1 MGGIIRPFLFYEF
14 GGEIMNPKMQELRK
28 KAMALPLLP
37 GVYIMHDKSGEIIY
51 IGKAKALKN
60 RVSQYFGSQNNH
72 AEKVRRM
79 VDNVD
84 DFEYIITD
92 SEFEALILE
101 CSLIKQH
108 TPKYNILLKDDKG
121 YSYIRVSSGDWGRL
135 SYVLQK
141 KDDGAQYIGPYKSSY
156 YVKSAVEE
164 ANKIF
169 MLPTCNRRFPQ
180 DFRKGRPCLNYHIKQ
195 CMAPCTG
202 RVKLKDYKESLAQ
215 ALDFLK
221 GGSSNSI
228 KQLTAQ
234 MEEAAENLE
243 FERAARIRDKIN
255 AVKKMGEKQK
265 VVANKVLDEDVIA
278 SFTDDGKIC
287 FQVFRFEGGRLF
299 DRESFIFD
307 SGDSES
313 EYEEFLLGYYTIRN
327 DVPKN
332 IALDRE
338 FDGIE
343 ALAQWLSEKRGNK
356 VNVTVPQRG
365 EQAQLVSMC
374 RSNAAE
380 ALAQKKGATVR
391 EYGVLEE
398 LKETLGLEKLPEY
411 IESYDISNLAGTEN
425 VAGMIVYKNGK
436 PLKSAY
442 KKFKIK
448 GFEGQ
453 DDYASMAEVIS
464 RRFDEYYQSED
475 KTEGFGKLPDLILL
489 DGGKGQVA
497 AVKQVLER
505 MNISVPLFGMVKD
518 DKHRT
523 RAVTGDGGEIAIS
536 SKRALFTFLSKMQD
550 EVHRFAIGYHHARRS
565 KNTFKSSLTNIDGVG
580 EVRAKSLLK
589 YFRTIDN
596 ISKADLTELE
606 NAPKMT
612 KDSAIAVYRYFH
624 AEDESQTGAL

>member
-1 MGGIIRPFLFYEF
+1 MSV
-14 GGEIMNPKMQELRK
+14 LRK

-72 AEKVRRM
+72 AQKVRRM

-121 YSYIRVSSGDWGRL
+121 YSYIRVSDGDWKRL
-135 SYVLQK
+135 SYTLQK

-202 RVKLKDYKESLAQ
+202 KVKLKDYKESVEQ
-215 ALDFLK
+215 ALEFLR

-243 FERAARIRDKIN
+243 FERAARIRDKIS
-255 AVKKMGEKQK
+255 AVKKMGDKQK

-278 SFTDDGKIC
+278 SFSDGGKTC

-299 DRESFIFD
+299 DRESFVFD
-307 SGDSES
+307 SDDAEC
-313 EYEEFLLGYYTIRN
+313 EVEQFILRYYTIRD

-332 IALDRE
+332 IALDKD
-338 FDGIE
+338 FDGLDAVVE
-343 ALAQWLSEKRGNK
+343 WLSQKRGGK

-365 EQAQLVSMC
+365 EQAQLVAMC

-380 ALAQKKGATVR
+380 ALAQKKGATVK
-391 EYGVLEE
+391 EYNVLEE
-398 LKETLGLEKLPEY
+398 LKEALGLKKLPEY

-425 VAGMIVYKNGK
+425 VAGMVVYKNGK

-442 KKFKIK
+442 RKFKIK
-448 GFEGQ
+448 GFDGQ
-453 DDYASMAEVIS
+453 DDYASMAEVLS
-464 RRFDEYYQSED
+464 RRFDEYYKAKDSE
-475 KTEGFGKLPDLILL
+475 EGFGKLPDLILL

-497 AVKQVLER
+497 AVKQVLEAK
-505 MNISVPLFGMVKD
+505 NIDVPLFGMVKD

-523 RAVTGDGGEIAIS
+523 RAITGDGGEIAIS
-536 SKRALFTFLSKMQD
+536 SKRALFAFVTRIQD
-550 EVHRFAIGYHHARRS
+550 EVHRFAIGYHHSRRS
-565 KNTFKSSLTNIDGVG
+565 KNTFKSSLTQIDGIG
-580 EVRAKSLLK
+580 EVRAKTLLK
-589 YFRTIDN
+589 HFRTIDN
-596 ISKADLTELE
+596 ISKADLQELE
-606 NAPKMT
+606 TAPKMT
-612 KDSAIAVYRYFH
+612 KDAALAVYRYFH
-624 AEDESQTGAL
+624 SEEE

>member
-1 MGGIIRPFLFYEF
+1 
-14 GGEIMNPKMQELRK
+14 MNPKMQELRK

-121 YSYIRVSSGDWGRL
+121 YSYIRVSSGDWGRIT
-135 SYVLQK
+135 YVLQK

-234 MEEAAENLE
+234 MDEAAENLE

-313 EYEEFLLGYYTIRN
+313 EYEEFLLSYYTIRN

-332 IALDRE
+332 IALDTE

-343 ALAQWLSEKRGNK
+343 AIAQWLSEKRGNK

-453 DDYASMAEVIS
+453 DDYASMAEVIT
-464 RRFDEYYQSED
+464 RRFDEYYKAED

-505 MNISVPLFGMVKD
+505 MNIDVPLFGMVKD

-612 KDSAIAVYRYFH
+612 KDSALAVYRYFH
-624 AEDESQTGAL
+624 AEDERQ

>member
-1 MGGIIRPFLFYEF
+1 
-14 GGEIMNPKMQELRK
+14 MNPKMTILRK

-37 GVYIMHDKSGEIIY
+37 GVYIMHGADGGIIY

-72 AEKVRRM
+72 PEKVRQM
-79 VDNVD
+79 VDHVD

-121 YSYIRVSSGDWGRL
+121 YSYIRVSPGDWGKL

-141 KDDGAQYIGPYKSSY
+141 ADDGAVYIGPYKSSY

-169 MLPTCNRRFPQ
+169 MLPTCSRQFPR
-180 DFRKGRPCLNYHIKQ
+180 DFRKDRPCLNYHIKQ

-202 RVKLKDYKESLAQ
+202 RVRLEDYRESLHQ

-228 KQLTAQ
+228 RQLTAQ

-243 FERAARIRDKIN
+243 FERAARIRDKIA
-255 AVKKMGEKQK
+255 AVRRMGDKQK
-265 VVANKVLDEDVIA
+265 VVLSKVLDQDVIA
-278 SFTDDGKIC
+278 SFQNDGKTC

-307 SGDSES
+307 TGDAASET
-313 EYEEFLLGYYTIRN
+313 EEFLVSYYTLRTDI
-327 DVPKN
+327 PKN
-332 IALDRE
+332 IALAAG
-338 FDGIE
+338 FDGLE
-343 ALAQWLSEKRGNK
+343 DMQRWLSEKRGSK
-356 VNVTVPQRG
+356 VTLTVPQRG
-365 EQAQLVSMC
+365 EQAQLCAMC

-380 ALAQKKGATVR
+380 ALAQQKGATAR
-391 EYGVLEE
+391 EFNVLEE
-398 LKETLGLEKLPEY
+398 LRQTLGLENLPAY
-411 IESYDISNLAGTEN
+411 IECYDISNLAGTEN
-425 VAGMIVYKNGK
+425 VAGMVVYKNGK

-442 KKFKIK
+442 RKFKIK

-453 DDYASMAEVIS
+453 DDYASMAETLT
-464 RRFDEYYQSED
+464 RRFEEYYKAEEAD
-475 KTEGFGKLPDLILL
+475 EGFGKLPDLILL

-497 AVKQVLER
+497 AVRAVFDR
-505 MNISVPLFGMVKD
+505 MDIHVPLYGLVKD

-536 SKRALFTFLSKMQD
+536 SKRALFAFLSKMQD
-550 EVHRFAIGYHHARRS
+550 EVHRFAIGYHHTRR
-565 KNTFKSSLTNIDGVG
+565 KNAAFRSLLTSIEGVG
-580 EVRAKSLLK
+580 EVRAKALLK

-606 NAPKMT
+606 AAPKMT
-612 KDSAIAVYRYFH
+612 KDTAHAVFRYFH
-624 AEDESQTGAL
+624 PEETENLPKN

>member
-1 MGGIIRPFLFYEF
+1 
-14 GGEIMNPKMQELRK
+14 MNPKMQELRK

-202 RVKLKDYKESLAQ
+202 RVKLKDYRESLAQ

-332 IALDRE
+332 IALDRD

-343 ALAQWLSEKRGNK
+343 AIAQWLCEKRGNK

-391 EYGVLEE
+391 EYGVLGE

-464 RRFDEYYQSED
+464 RRFDEYYKAED

-505 MNISVPLFGMVKD
+505 MSISVPLFGMVKD

-612 KDSAIAVYRYFH
+612 KDSALAVYRYFH
-624 AEDESQTGAL
+624 GEDESQTRV

>member
-1 MGGIIRPFLFYEF
+1 
-14 GGEIMNPKMQELRK
+14 MNPKMAELRK

-37 GVYIMHDKSGEIIY
+37 GVYIMHGRGGEIIY

-79 VDNVD
+79 VDNVE

-121 YSYIRVSSGDWGRL
+121 YSYIRISPGDWGKI
-135 SYVLQK
+135 SYTLQK
-141 KDDGAQYIGPYKSSY
+141 KDDGATYIGPYKNSY

-169 MLPTCNRRFPQ
+169 MLPTCSRVFPR

-202 RVKLKDYKESLAQ
+202 RVKLSDYKESLSQ

-234 MEEAAENLE
+234 MEQAADNLE

-278 SFTDDGKIC
+278 SFTDSGKIC
-287 FQVFRFEGGRLF
+287 FHIFRFEGGRLF

-307 SGDSES
+307 SGDTES
-313 EYEEFLLGYYTIRN
+313 EYEEFLLSYYTLRDDI
-327 DVPKN
+327 PKN
-332 IALDRE
+332 IALDKSFE
-338 FDGIE
+338 GMDTVE
-343 ALAQWLSEKRGNK
+343 KWLSQKRGSK
-356 VNVTVPQRG
+356 VSVTVPQRG

-380 ALAQKKGATVR
+380 TLAQKKGATVR
-391 EYGVLEE
+391 EFGVLEE
-398 LKETLGLEKLPEY
+398 LKQTLGLEKLPEY
-411 IESYDISNLAGTEN
+411 IEAYDISNLSGTEN

-448 GFEGQ
+448 GFDGQ
-453 DDYASMAEVIS
+453 DDYASMSEVIS
-464 RRFDEYYQSED
+464 RRFDEYYKSEKSD
-475 KTEGFGKLPDLILL
+475 EGFGKLPDLILL

-497 AVKQVLER
+497 AVKQTLDN

-523 RAVTGDGGEIAIS
+523 RAITGEGGEIAIS
-536 SKRALFTFLSKMQD
+536 AKRSLFVFVSKLQD
-550 EVHRFAIGYHHARRS
+550 EVHRFAIGYHHARRK
-565 KNTFKSSLTNIDGVG
+565 KNTFKSSLTNISGVG
-580 EVRAKSLLK
+580 EVRARALLK
-589 YFRTIDN
+589 HFRTIEN
-596 ISKADLTELE
+596 ISRADLQELE
-606 NAPKMT
+606 SAPKMT
-612 KDSAIAVYRYFH
+612 KDSAVAVYRHFH
-624 AEDESQTGAL
+624 SDEQK

>member
-1 MGGIIRPFLFYEF
+1 
-14 GGEIMNPKMQELRK
+14 
-28 KAMALPLLP
+28 
-37 GVYIMHDKSGEIIY
+37 
-51 IGKAKALKN
+51 
-60 RVSQYFGSQNNH
+60 
-72 AEKVRRM
+72 
-79 VDNVD
+79 
-84 DFEYIITD
+84 
-92 SEFEALILE
+92 
-101 CSLIKQH
+101 
-108 TPKYNILLKDDKG
+108 
-121 YSYIRVSSGDWGRL
+121 
-135 SYVLQK
+135 
-141 KDDGAQYIGPYKSSY
+141 
-156 YVKSAVEE
+156 
-164 ANKIF
+164 
-169 MLPTCNRRFPQ
+169 
-180 DFRKGRPCLNYHIKQ
+180 
-195 CMAPCTG
+195 
-202 RVKLKDYKESLAQ
+202 
-215 ALDFLK
+215 
-221 GGSSNSI
+221 
-228 KQLTAQ
+228 
-234 MEEAAENLE
+234 
-243 FERAARIRDKIN
+243 
-255 AVKKMGEKQK
+255 
-265 VVANKVLDEDVIA
+265 
-278 SFTDDGKIC
+278 
-287 FQVFRFEGGRLF
+287 
-299 DRESFIFD
+299 IFD

-332 IALDRE
+332 IALDRN
-338 FDGIE
+338 FDGID
-343 ALAQWLSEKRGNK
+343 AIAQWLSEKRGNK

-464 RRFDEYYQSED
+464 RRFDEYYKAED
-475 KTEGFGKLPDLILL
+475 KNEGFGKLPDLILL

-505 MNISVPLFGMVKD
+505 MNINVPLFGMVKD

-606 NAPKMT
+606 NTPKMT
-612 KDSAIAVYRYFH
+612 KDSALAVYRYFH
-624 AEDESQTGAL
+624 AEDERQTGAL

>member
-51 IGKAKALKN
+51 IGKAKTLKN

-391 EYGVLEE
+391 EFGVLEE

-464 RRFDEYYQSED
+464 RRFDEYYKSED

-612 KDSAIAVYRYFH
+612 KDSALAVYRYFH

>member
-1 MGGIIRPFLFYEF
+1 
-14 GGEIMNPKMQELRK
+14 MNPKLSELRK

-37 GVYIMHDKSGEIIY
+37 GVYIMHGKDGEIIY

-92 SEFEALILE
+92 SEFEALLLE

-121 YSYIRVSSGDWGRL
+121 YSYIKVSKGDWSRI
-135 SYVLQK
+135 SYTLQK
-141 KDDGAQYIGPYKSSY
+141 TDDGAEYIGPYKSSF

-202 RVKLKDYKESLAQ
+202 RVKLKDYRESVEQ

-228 KQLTAQ
+228 KQLTEQ
-234 MEEAAENLE
+234 MNEAAENLE

-255 AVKKMGEKQK
+255 AVKKMGDKQK
-265 VVANKVLDEDVIA
+265 VVANKVLDEDVIG
-278 SFTDDGKIC
+278 SFSDDGKIC

-313 EYEEFLLGYYTIRN
+313 DIEEFLLSYYTLRN
-327 DVPKN
+327 DIPKN
-332 IALDRE
+332 IALDKT

-343 ALAQWLSEKRGNK
+343 DISKWLSEKRGNK

-365 EQAQLVSMC
+365 EQAQLVAMC

-425 VAGMIVYKNGK
+425 VAGMVVYKNGK

-448 GFEGQ
+448 GFDGQ

-464 RRFDEYYQSED
+464 RRFDEYYKAENSD
-475 KTEGFGKLPDLILL
+475 EGFGKLPDLILL

-497 AVKQVLER
+497 VVKQVLEQK
-505 MNISVPLFGMVKD
+505 NIKVPLFGMVKD

-536 SKRALFTFLSKMQD
+536 SKRALFTFLSKLQD
-550 EVHRFAIGYHHARRS
+550 EVHRFAIGYHHSRRS
-565 KNTFKSSLTNIDGVG
+565 KNTFRSSLTNIDGVG

-596 ISKADLTELE
+596 ISKADLEELE

-612 KDSAIAVYRYFH
+612 KDTALAVYKYFH
-624 AEDESQTGAL
+624 QNDEN

>member
-1 MGGIIRPFLFYEF
+1 
-14 GGEIMNPKMQELRK
+14 MNPKMQELRK

-202 RVKLKDYKESLAQ
+202 SVKLKDYRESLAQ

-228 KQLTAQ
+228 KQLTSQ

-332 IALDRE
+332 IALDRN
-338 FDGIE
+338 FDGID
-343 ALAQWLSEKRGNK
+343 AIAQWLSEKRGNK

-464 RRFDEYYQSED
+464 RRFDEYYKAED
-475 KTEGFGKLPDLILL
+475 KNEGFGKLPDLILL

-505 MNISVPLFGMVKD
+505 MNINVPLFGMVKD

-612 KDSAIAVYRYFH
+612 KDSALAVYRYFH
-624 AEDESQTGAL
+624 AEDERQKGAL

>member
-1 MGGIIRPFLFYEF
+1 
-14 GGEIMNPKMQELRK
+14 MNPKMQELRK

-202 RVKLKDYKESLAQ
+202 RVKLKDYRESLAQ

-234 MEEAAENLE
+234 MEDAAENLE

-332 IALDRE
+332 IALDKD
-338 FDGIE
+338 FDGID
-343 ALAQWLSEKRGNK
+343 AIAQWLCEKRGNK

-464 RRFDEYYQSED
+464 RRFDEYYKAED
-475 KTEGFGKLPDLILL
+475 KNEGFGKLPDLILL

-505 MNISVPLFGMVKD
+505 MSISVPLFGMVKD

-612 KDSAIAVYRYFH
+612 KDSALAVYRYFH
-624 AEDESQTGAL
+624 AEDERQKGAL

>member
-1 MGGIIRPFLFYEF
+1 
-14 GGEIMNPKMQELRK
+14 MNPKMSILRK

-37 GVYIMHDKSGEIIY
+37 GVYIMHSADGEIIY
-51 IGKAKALKN
+51 IGKAKALRN

-84 DFEYIITD
+84 HFEYIITD

-121 YSYIRVSSGDWGRL
+121 YSYIKVSGDKWRKI

-141 KDDGAQYIGPYKSSY
+141 NDDGAEYIGPYKSSY

-169 MLPTCNRRFPQ
+169 MLPTCNRKFPQ
-180 DFRKGRPCLNYHIKQ
+180 DFGKGRPCLNYHIKL
-195 CMAPCTG
+195 CTAPCTG
-202 RVKLKDYKESLAQ
+202 KVKFADYNESVEQ
-215 ALDFLK
+215 ALAFLK
-221 GGSSNSI
+221 GGSSNSV
-228 KQLTAQ
+228 KDLTKK

-243 FERAARIRDKIN
+243 FERAARIRDKIS
-255 AVKKMGEKQK
+255 AIKKMGDKQK

-278 SFTDDGKIC
+278 SFSDGHKTC

-299 DRESFIFD
+299 DRESFVFD
-307 SGDSES
+307 SGDSEG
-313 EYEEFLLGYYTIRN
+313 ETEEFILRYYTIRG

-332 IALDRE
+332 IAIDKE
-338 FDGIE
+338 FDGLT
-343 ALAQWLSEKRGNK
+343 AMQDWLSEKRGSK
-356 VNVTVPQRG
+356 VYITVPQRG
-365 EQAQLVSMC
+365 EQAQLMAMC

-380 ALAQKKGATVR
+380 ELAQRKGATVK
-391 EYGVLEE
+391 EYSVLEE
-398 LKETLGLEKLPEY
+398 LKELLGLEKIPSY

-425 VAGMIVYKNGK
+425 VAGMIVYKDGK
-436 PLKSAY
+436 PYKCAY

-448 GFEGQ
+448 GFDGQ
-453 DDYASMAEVIS
+453 DDYASMAEVIG
-464 RRFDEYYQSED
+464 RRFNEYLKAEKAD
-475 KTEGFGKLPDLILL
+475 DGFGKLPDLILL

-497 AVKQVLER
+497 VAKQVLRE
-505 MNISVPLFGMVKD
+505 MNIDVPLFGLVKD

-523 RAVTGDGGEIAIS
+523 RAVTGDGGEIS
-536 SKRALFTFLSKMQD
+536 VNSRRALFTFLSKMQD
-550 EVHRFAIGYHHARRS
+550 EVHRFAIGYHHERRS
-565 KNTFKSSLTNIDGVG
+565 KNTFKSSLTEIEGIG
-580 EVRAKSLLK
+580 EKRARAMLK

-596 ISKADLTELE
+596 ISKADLEELE
-606 NAPKMT
+606 GCPLMT
-612 KDSAIAVYRYFH
+612 KNAAVAVYRYFH
-624 AEDESQTGAL
+624 SAEKSTEN

>member
-1 MGGIIRPFLFYEF
+1 
-14 GGEIMNPKMQELRK
+14 MNPKIAELRK

-37 GVYIMHDKSGEIIY
+37 GVYIMRGSGGEIIY

-72 AEKVRRM
+72 PEKVRRM
-79 VDNVD
+79 VDNVE

-121 YSYIRVSSGDWGRL
+121 YSYIRVGQGDWGKI

-141 KDDGAQYIGPYKSSY
+141 ADDGARYIGPYKSSF
-156 YVKSAVEE
+156 YVKTAVEE

-169 MLPTCNRRFPQ
+169 MLPTCGRKFPQ
-180 DFRKGRPCLNYHIKQ
+180 DFGKGRPCLNYHIRQ

-202 RVKLKDYKESLAQ
+202 RVKKSDYAEALSQ

-221 GGSSNSI
+221 GGSSNSV
-228 KQLTAQ
+228 KLLTEQ
-234 MEEAAENLE
+234 MEQAAENLE
-243 FERAARIRDKIN
+243 FERAARLRDRIA

-278 SFTDDGKIC
+278 GFSDGGKTC

-307 SGDSES
+307 SGE
-313 EYEEFLLGYYTIRN
+313 EENELEEFLLRYYTLRHDI
-327 DVPKN
+327 PKN
-332 IALDRE
+332 IALDRG
-338 FDGIE
+338 FGGIE
-343 ALAQWLSEKRGNK
+343 DISRWLGEKRGGK
-356 VNVTVPQRG
+356 VSVTVPQRG

-380 ALAQKKGATVR
+380 ALAQQRGATVR
-391 EYGVLEE
+391 EYSVLEE
-398 LKETLGLEKLPEY
+398 LKQLLGLNKLPEY

-436 PLKSAY
+436 PYKSAY
-442 KKFKIK
+442 KKFRIK

-453 DDYASMAEVIS
+453 DDYASMAEVLQ
-464 RRFDEYYQSED
+464 RRFEEYYKAENSE
-475 KTEGFGKLPDLILL
+475 EGFGRLPDLILL
-489 DGGKGQVA
+489 DGGRGQVA
-497 AVKQVLER
+497 AGKAVLDK
-505 MNISVPLFGMVKD
+505 MGVSVPLFGMVKD
-518 DKHRT
+518 DRHRT
-523 RAVTGDGGEIAIS
+523 RAVTGEGGEIAIS
-536 SKRALFTFLSKMQD
+536 SRRQVFTFLSKMQD
-550 EVHRFAIGYHHARRS
+550 EVHRFAIGYHHARRKS
-565 KNTFKSSLTNIDGVG
+565 STFKSSLTSIDGVG
-580 EVRAKSLLK
+580 QVRAKALLK

-596 ISKADLTELE
+596 ISKADLSELE
-606 NAPKMT
+606 QAPKMT
-612 KDSAIAVYRYFH
+612 KDSALAVYRYFH
-624 AEDESQTGAL
+624 AGEK

>member
-1 MGGIIRPFLFYEF
+1 
-14 GGEIMNPKMQELRK
+14 MNPKMQELRK

-51 IGKAKALKN
+51 IGKAKTLKN

-464 RRFDEYYQSED
+464 RRFDEFYKAED

-612 KDSAIAVYRYFH
+612 KDSALAVYRYFH
-624 AEDESQTGAL
+624 SDDERQTGAL

>member
-1 MGGIIRPFLFYEF
+1 
-14 GGEIMNPKMQELRK
+14 MNPKMQELRK

-202 RVKLKDYKESLAQ
+202 RVKLKDYRESLAQ

-228 KQLTAQ
+228 KQLTSQ

-332 IALDRE
+332 IALDRN

-464 RRFDEYYQSED
+464 RRFDEYYKAED
-475 KTEGFGKLPDLILL
+475 KNEGFGKLPDLILL

-505 MNISVPLFGMVKD
+505 MNINVPLFGMVKD

-580 EVRAKSLLK
+580 DVRAKSLLK

-596 ISKADLTELE
+596 ISKADLAELE

-612 KDSAIAVYRYFH
+612 KDSALAVYRYFH
-624 AEDESQTGAL
+624 AEDERQTGAL

>member
-1 MGGIIRPFLFYEF
+1 
-14 GGEIMNPKMQELRK
+14 MNPKMSILRK

-37 GVYIMHDKSGEIIY
+37 GVYIMHSADGEIIY
-51 IGKAKALKN
+51 IGKAKALRN

-84 DFEYIITD
+84 HFEYIITD

-121 YSYIRVSSGDWGRL
+121 YSYIKVSGDKWRKI

-141 KDDGAQYIGPYKSSY
+141 NDDGAEYIGPYKSSY

-169 MLPTCNRRFPQ
+169 MLPTCNRKFPQ
-180 DFRKGRPCLNYHIKQ
+180 DFGKGRPCLNYHIKL
-195 CMAPCTG
+195 CTAPCTG
-202 RVKLKDYKESLAQ
+202 KVKFADYNESVEQ
-215 ALDFLK
+215 ALSFLR
-221 GGSSNSI
+221 GGSSNSV
-228 KQLTAQ
+228 KDLTKK

-243 FERAARIRDKIN
+243 FERAARIRDKIS
-255 AVKKMGEKQK
+255 AIKKMGDKQK

-278 SFTDDGKIC
+278 SFSDGHKTC

-299 DRESFIFD
+299 DRESFVFD
-307 SGDSES
+307 SGDSEG
-313 EYEEFLLGYYTIRN
+313 ETEEFILRYYTIRG

-332 IALDRE
+332 IAIDKE
-338 FDGIE
+338 FDGLT
-343 ALAQWLSEKRGNK
+343 AMQDWLSEKRGSK
-356 VNVTVPQRG
+356 VYITVPQRG
-365 EQAQLVSMC
+365 EQAQLMAMC

-380 ALAQKKGATVR
+380 ELAQRKGATVK
-391 EYGVLEE
+391 EYSVLEE
-398 LKETLGLEKLPEY
+398 LKELLGLEKIPSY

-425 VAGMIVYKNGK
+425 VAGMIVYKDGK
-436 PLKSAY
+436 PYKCAY

-448 GFEGQ
+448 GFDGQ
-453 DDYASMAEVIS
+453 DDYASMAEVIG
-464 RRFDEYYQSED
+464 RRFNEYLKAEKAD
-475 KTEGFGKLPDLILL
+475 DGFGKLPDLILL

-497 AVKQVLER
+497 VAKQVLRE
-505 MNISVPLFGMVKD
+505 MSIDVPLFGLVKD

-523 RAVTGDGGEIAIS
+523 RAVTGDGGEIS
-536 SKRALFTFLSKMQD
+536 VNSRRALFTFLSKMQD
-550 EVHRFAIGYHHARRS
+550 EVHRFAIGYHHERRS
-565 KNTFKSSLTNIDGVG
+565 KNTFKSSLTEIEGIG
-580 EVRAKSLLK
+580 EKRARAMLK

-596 ISKADLTELE
+596 ISKADLEELE
-606 NAPKMT
+606 GCPQMT
-612 KDSAIAVYRYFH
+612 KNAAVAVYRYFH
-624 AEDESQTGAL
+624 SAEKSTEN

>member
-1 MGGIIRPFLFYEF
+1 MFLEV
-14 GGEIMNPKMQELRK
+14 GEIMNPKMQQLRK

-37 GVYIMHDKSGEIIY
+37 GVYIMHGKSGEIIY

-121 YSYIRVSSGDWGRL
+121 YSYIKLSAGDWGKL

-141 KDDGAQYIGPYKSSY
+141 SDDGAQYIGPYKSSY

-255 AVKKMGEKQK
+255 AVKKMGDKQK
-265 VVANKVLDEDVIA
+265 VVANRVLDEDVIA

-327 DVPKN
+327 DIPKN
-332 IALDRE
+332 IAIDRK
-338 FDGIE
+338 FDGID
-343 ALAQWLSEKRGNK
+343 AISQWLSEKRGNK

-391 EYGVLEE
+391 EFGVLEE

-436 PLKSAY
+436 PFKSAY

-464 RRFDEYYQSED
+464 RRFDEYYKADD
-475 KTEGFGKLPDLILL
+475 KSEGFGRLPDLILL

-497 AVKQVLER
+497 AVKQVFEK
-505 MNISVPLFGMVKD
+505 MNITVPLFGMVKD
-518 DKHRT
+518 DRHRT

-596 ISKADLTELE
+596 ISKADLEELE

-612 KDSAIAVYRYFH
+612 KDSALAVYRYFH
-624 AEDESQTGAL
+624 TEDEK

>member
-1 MGGIIRPFLFYEF
+1 
-14 GGEIMNPKMQELRK
+14 MNPKMQELRK

-121 YSYIRVSSGDWGRL
+121 YSYIRVSSGDWGRIT
-135 SYVLQK
+135 YVLQK

-202 RVKLKDYKESLAQ
+202 RLKLKDYKESLSQ

-313 EYEEFLLGYYTIRN
+313 EYEEFLLSYYTIRN

-332 IALDRE
+332 IALDKE
-338 FDGIE
+338 FDGLE
-343 ALAQWLSEKRGNK
+343 AIAQWLSEKRGNK

-391 EYGVLEE
+391 EFGVLEE

-464 RRFDEYYQSED
+464 RRFDEYYKSED

-596 ISKADLTELE
+596 ISKADLAELE

-612 KDSAIAVYRYFH
+612 KDSALAVYRYFH
-624 AEDESQTGAL
+624 AEDESQTGDDDKP

>member
-1 MGGIIRPFLFYEF
+1 
-14 GGEIMNPKMQELRK
+14 MNSKMSQLRK

-37 GVYIMHDKSGEIIY
+37 GVYIMHDRNGDIIY

-121 YSYIRVSSGDWGRL
+121 YSYIRVSSGDWGKL

-141 KDDGAQYIGPYKSSY
+141 KDDGAEYIGPYKSSF

-202 RVKLKDYKESLAQ
+202 RVKLADYKESLQQ

-228 KQLTAQ
+228 KQLTEQ
-234 MEEAAENLE
+234 MEQAAENLE

-255 AVKKMGEKQK
+255 AVKKMGDKQK

-278 SFTDDGKIC
+278 SFSNDGKTC

-307 SGDSES
+307 SGDAECDT
-313 EYEEFLLGYYTIRN
+313 EEFILSYYTLRN
-327 DVPKN
+327 DIPKN
-332 IALDRE
+332 IALDKT
-338 FDGIE
+338 FDGLEDISK
-343 ALAQWLSEKRGNK
+343 WLSQKRGNK
-356 VNVTVPQRG
+356 VNITVPQRG

-391 EYGVLEE
+391 EFGVLEE

-464 RRFDEYYQSED
+464 RRFDEYYKSED
-475 KTEGFGKLPDLILL
+475 SDEGFGKLPDLILL

-497 AVKQVLER
+497 VVKEVLER
-505 MNISVPLFGMVKD
+505 MNINVPLFGMVKD

-536 SKRALFTFLSKMQD
+536 SKRTLFTFLSKMQD
-550 EVHRFAIGYHHARRS
+550 EVHRFAIGYHHSRRS
-565 KNTFKSSLTNIDGVG
+565 KNTFRSSLTNIDCVG
-580 EVRAKSLLK
+580 EVRAKALLK

-596 ISKADLTELE
+596 ISNADLQELE
-606 NAPKMT
+606 SAPKMT
-612 KDSAIAVYRYFH
+612 KDSALAVYRYFH
-624 AEDESQTGAL
+624 ANDEKT

>member
-1 MGGIIRPFLFYEF
+1 
-14 GGEIMNPKMQELRK
+14 MNPKMSALRK

-37 GVYIMHDKSGEIIY
+37 GVYIMHGKDGTIIY

-72 AEKVRRM
+72 PEKVRRM

-121 YSYIRVSSGDWGRL
+121 YSYIRVGSGDWGKL

-141 KDDGAQYIGPYKSSY
+141 ADDGATYIGPYKSSY

-169 MLPTCNRRFPQ
+169 MLPTCSRQFPR
-180 DFRKGRPCLNYHIKQ
+180 DFRKGRPCLNYHIRQ

-202 RVKLKDYKESLAQ
+202 RVKLSDYRESLSQ

-221 GGSSNSI
+221 GGSSNSV
-228 KQLTAQ
+228 KKLTEQ

-243 FERAARIRDKIN
+243 FERAARIRDKIA
-255 AVKKMGEKQK
+255 AVKRMGDKQK
-265 VVANKVLDEDVIA
+265 VVLSNVLDEDVIA
-278 SFTDDGKIC
+278 SFENDGKTC

-307 SGDSES
+307 SGDAES
-313 EYEEFLLGYYTIRN
+313 DTEEFIIGYYTMRPDI
-327 DVPKN
+327 PKN
-332 IALDRE
+332 IALHSGFE
-338 FDGIE
+338 GIE
-343 ALAQWLSEKRGNK
+343 DVGRWLSEKRGGK
-356 VNVTVPQRG
+356 VTLSVPQRG
-365 EQAQLVSMC
+365 EQAQLAAMC

-380 ALAQKKGATVR
+380 ALAQQKGVTAH
-391 EYGVLEE
+391 EFNVLEE
-398 LKETLGLEKLPEY
+398 LRQTLGLEKLPEY
-411 IESYDISNLAGTEN
+411 IECYDISNLAGTEN
-425 VAGMIVYKNGK
+425 VAGMVVYKNGK

-453 DDYASMAEVIS
+453 DDYASMAETLT
-464 RRFDEYYQSED
+464 RRFEEYYAAEKSD
-475 KTEGFGKLPDLILL
+475 EGFGRLPDLILL

-497 AVKQVLER
+497 AVRAVFDK
-505 MNISVPLFGMVKD
+505 MDINVPLFGLVKD

-523 RAVTGDGGEIAIS
+523 RAVTGEGGEIAIS
-536 SKRALFTFLSKMQD
+536 SKRALFSFLSKMQD
-550 EVHRFAIGYHHARRS
+550 EVHRFAIEYHRTRR
-565 KNTFKSSLTNIDGVG
+565 KKTTFKSSLTSIDGVG
-580 EVRAKSLLK
+580 EVRAKALLK

-596 ISKADLTELE
+596 ISKADLKELE
-606 NAPKMT
+606 SAPKMT
-612 KDSAIAVYRYFH
+612 RDSALSVYRYFH
-624 AEDESQTGAL
+624 PENEN

>member
-1 MGGIIRPFLFYEF
+1 
-14 GGEIMNPKMQELRK
+14 MNPKMQELRK

-234 MEEAAENLE
+234 MEDAAENLE

-332 IALDRE
+332 IALDRN

-343 ALAQWLSEKRGNK
+343 AIAQWLSEKRGNK

-464 RRFDEYYQSED
+464 RRFDEYYKAED
-475 KTEGFGKLPDLILL
+475 KNEGFGKLPDLILL

-505 MNISVPLFGMVKD
+505 MNINVPLFGMVKD

-596 ISKADLTELE
+596 ISKADLAELE

-612 KDSAIAVYRYFH
+612 KDSALAVYRYFH
-624 AEDESQTGAL
+624 AEDERQTGAL